1 MSVPHGTPQREHKR
15 CNCKNSKCLKL
26 YCECFAAGKY
36 CDGCNCFNCK
46 NNAAFATERRE
57 AVEATL
63 ERNPNAFRPKIA
75 VVASPGGV
83 GHAGGGVDGDGGDV
97 VARHNRGCHCKRSG
111 CLKKY
116 CECFQAAI
124 FCHETCKCVDC
135 KNHEG
140 SDAYATVKR
149 VHGPD
154 ARFHDHAS
162 TAMSP
167 SPGRRRALGVGGDGG
182 ALPGVAAGRAL
193 GASPRRNARESA
205 GTSATDAATVP
216 LMHNLVQQGA
226 VEELARI
233 LLAVADE
240 TKASSTTNGA
250 DEEEKD
256 ATLATTTSDGLD
268 VCAGRSSSP
277 SAGGVATVAEL
288 AAAAVSPPNADVKAE
303 PAADVEGLMCDE
315 TVSALGLAPKTSP
328 SIETPYKEQE
338 RALLGEFERVISR
351 LTQNA
356 KARVEHARKTKSLV
370 SAGIAAKKSRVK

>member
-1 MSVPHGTPQREHKR
+1 MLVSHGTPQREHKR

-26 YCECFAAGKY
+26 YCECFSAGKY
-36 CDGCNCFNCK
+36 CDECNCFNCK
-46 NNAAFATERRE
+46 NNVAFAAERRE

-83 GHAGGGVDGDGGDV
+83 GHASGGVDGDADV

-140 SDAYATVKR
+140 SDAYETVKR

-167 SPGRRRALGVGGDGG
+167 SPGRRRALGDGSASPGG
-182 ALPGVAAGRAL
+182 AAGRAV
-193 GASPRRNARESA
+193 GASPRRTARESVGA
-205 GTSATDAATVP
+205 GARDGGTVP

-233 LLAVADE
+233 LLVVADE
-240 TKASSTTNGA
+240 TKASATAKG
-250 DEEEKD
+250 DEEGED
-256 ATLATTTSDGLD
+256 ATLATTTTTTTTDERNAR
-268 VCAGRSSSP
+268 AGRSSVP
-277 SAGGVATVAEL
+277 SAGGVAAVAEL
-288 AAAAVSPPNADVKAE
+288 AAAAVTPPKDVKSE

-315 TVSALGLAPKTSP
+315 TVSALGLAPKSSP
-328 SIETPYKEQE
+328 SIKVSYKEQE
-338 RALLGEFERVISR
+338 RALLGEFERVVSR

-356 KARVEHARKTKSLV
+356 KARVEHARKTKSLA
-370 SAGIAAKKSRVK
+370 STGDAAKKARVK